1 MGGTVGKQLGTEKAA
16 NQLQQDA
23 AKTVDSTGVLSGSG
37 TIIKDM
43 QTGVDSWIQSGRDAT
58 SPWGESLF
66 GTGDMSKIKFQNPFE
81 GLGGGKDTPQE
92 EAQSSSAN
100 YTTGKRTSGK
110 GGKGSGKGGSIG
122 KDKKKPTGKKSQLYV
137 KQK

>member
-43 QTGVDSWIQSGRDAT
+43 QTGVDSWIQSGRDST
-58 SPWGESLF
+58 SP
-66 GTGDMSKIKFQNPFE
+66 
-81 GLGGGKDTPQE
+81 
-92 EAQSSSAN
+92 
-100 YTTGKRTSGK
+100 
-110 GGKGSGKGGSIG
+110 
-122 KDKKKPTGKKSQLYV
+122 
-137 KQK
+137 